1 MVTTSVCTVIY
12 SIRAPATMASMP
24 PETRLA
30 IPALVV
36 GTALWEA
43 AEELALVEVDSA
55 ALELSEVEVAEAE
68 VLATV
73 LETVVRVVE
82 PVVMAEELEAEIS
95 EVLVPVLVPVLVRV
109 AEVDDS
115 VEEDSVEV
123 EVAVELALE
132 EETETV
138 APSTVKRPM

>member
-55 ALELSEVEVAEAE
+55 VLELSEVEVVEAE

-73 LETVVRVVE
+73 LEAVVRVVE
-82 PVVMAEELEAEIS
+82 PVVMAEELEAEVS
-95 EVLVPVLVPVLVRV
+95 EVLVPVLVRV

-132 EETETV
+132 EETVTV

>member
-55 ALELSEVEVAEAE
+55 VLELSEVEVAEAE

-73 LETVVRVVE
+73 LEAVVRVVE
-82 PVVMAEELEAEIS
+82 PVVMAEELEAEVS
-95 EVLVPVLVPVLVRV
+95 EVLVPVLVRV

-132 EETETV
+132 EETVTV

>member
-1 MVTTSVCTVIY
+1 MTTSVCTVIY

-55 ALELSEVEVAEAE
+55 VLELSEVEVAEAE

-73 LETVVRVVE
+73 LEAVVRVVE
-82 PVVMAEELEAEIS
+82 PVVMAEELEAEVS
-95 EVLVPVLVPVLVRV
+95 EVLVPVLVRV

-132 EETETV
+132 EETVTV